1 LATSCAWGEKIVRR
15 LPPNGERAA
24 ARRFPS
30 KAKLIKVL
38 MAGDEGFRELC
49 NDLALADQAVAAADQ
64 LPEDI
69 RADRVAKCKEWVESL
84 EKEIAWELN
93 KAKSSPTED

>member
-1 LATSCAWGEKIVRR
+1 MRR
-15 LPPNGERAA
+15 LPPNGEQAA

-30 KAKLIKVL
+30 KAKVIKVL
-38 MAGDEGFRELC
+38 MAGNEGFRELC

-64 LPEDI
+64 LPEEI

-84 EKEIAWELN
+84 EKEIEWELN
-93 KAKSSPTED
+93 KVTSSPPKG